1 MSYAAPLADM
11 RFVLEEVAELDKLAQ
26 LPGYEAASPDLVE
39 AILGEAAK
47 LAGNEL
53 APLNQPA
60 DRAGSVL
67 ENGVVRT
74 PPGFREAYARYVEGG
89 WNGLA
94 FDPEYGGQG
103 LPLALAIPVAEMWNS
118 ACMSFA
124 LCPLLTVGAVEL
136 LHAHGS
142 EEQKQRYLG
151 KLVTGEWTGTMNLT
165 EPQAGS
171 DLGALRTRAVPAH
184 DARWGEHYLLT
195 GQKIFITYGDH
206 DLAPNIVHMVLA
218 RTPEAPPG
226 SRGISLFLVPKFL
239 PDAEGGPGSRNDVRT
254 LSLEHKL
261 GIHASPTCVLAYGED
276 EGAIGWRIG
285 DENRGLEYMFTM
297 MNAARLNV
305 GLQGVAIA
313 ERAYQQAR
321 DFARTRVQGRP
332 LGAAPSAETPPI
344 IHHPDVRRMLLWMRA
359 ATEAMRA
366 LAYYAAAMIDRARRH
381 PEAASRHA
389 AQRRADLLIPVV
401 KAWCTDLGIA
411 VASTGIQVHGGMGYV
426 EETGAAQHLRDAR
439 IAPIYE
445 GTNGIQAN
453 DLVGRK
459 LARDRGEA
467 AATLIAEMRAT
478 AAELGQAR
486 SAELAAIARPLQEG
500 LVALETATSFLVEAE
515 PALAAAG
522 SVPYL
527 QLLGTVC
534 AGWLIARLA
543 LAAERRGA
551 ANGGDTAFLA
561 AKRATARFYAEHF
574 LALAAG
580 YLPGVI
586 GGGTVLGFDPDLL

>member
-1 MSYAAPLADM
+1 MAYSAPLADM
-11 RFVLEEVAELDKLAQ
+11 RFVLEEVAELDKLAR

-47 LAGNEL
+47 LAETEL

-67 ENGVVRT
+67 ENGIVRT
-74 PPGFREAYARYVEGG
+74 PQGFREAYARYVDGG

-136 LHAHGS
+136 LQAHGS
-142 EEQKQRYLG
+142 QEQKRLCLD
-151 KLVTGEWTGTMNLT
+151 KLVSGEWTGTMNLT

-171 DLGALRTRAVPAH
+171 DLGALRSRAVPA
-184 DARWGEHYLLT
+184 DDPRWGEHYRIT

-206 DLAPNIVHMVLA
+206 DLAPNIIHMVLA

-239 PDAEGGPGSRNDVRT
+239 PDDEGGPGSRNDVRT

-285 DENRGLEYMFTM
+285 EENRGLEYMFTM

-321 DFARTRVQGRP
+321 DFARDSGARPAARHLGECRDAADHSSSGRAAHAAVDAGRDRGDAGTRLLRRRDDRP
-332 LGAAPSAETPPI
+332 RPPPSRCGHAPGGAAPGGSVDPGGQGVVHRSRNRCRLDRDPGAWRNGLCRG
-344 IHHPDVRRMLLWMRA
+344 DGRR
-359 ATEAMRA
+359 ATS
-366 LAYYAAAMIDRARRH
+366 ARRAH
-381 PEAASRHA
+381 C
-389 AQRRADLLIPVV
+389 ADL
-401 KAWCTDLGIA
+401 
-411 VASTGIQVHGGMGYV
+411 
-426 EETGAAQHLRDAR
+426 
-439 IAPIYE
+439 
-445 GTNGIQAN
+445 
-453 DLVGRK
+453 
-459 LARDRGEA
+459 
-467 AATLIAEMRAT
+467 
-478 AAELGQAR
+478 
-486 SAELAAIARPLQEG
+486 
-500 LVALETATSFLVEAE
+500 
-515 PALAAAG
+515 
-522 SVPYL
+522 
-527 QLLGTVC
+527 
-534 AGWLIARLA
+534 
-543 LAAERRGA
+543 
-551 ANGGDTAFLA
+551 
-561 AKRATARFYAEHF
+561 
-574 LALAAG
+574 
-580 YLPGVI
+580 
-586 GGGTVLGFDPDLL
+586 